1 MPDGSPEDKIR
12 DLQAR
17 LLESIERVEDLRRDA
32 AEVAA
37 DLRNRLHAVTLQRR
51 ALERRRD
58 GRRPDDDR
66 RVA

>member
-1 MPDGSPEDKIR
+1 
-12 DLQAR
+12 
-17 LLESIERVEDLRRDA
+17 VEELRREA

-37 DLRNRLHAVTLQRR
+37 DLRNRLHVVTLQRR